1 MRLDALHRR
10 LTSFVAHCPIAWWL
24 GVATSWGLAA
34 ESVDYARD
42 IQPLLSQRCY
52 ACHGPDEQAREA
64 GLRLDRLEGLHQPLA
79 SGKTA
84 VVAGQAAASEL
95 LQRITADDAE
105 LRMPPPEA
113 GNPLSVAEIEV
124 LTRWV
129 AGGAQTSGHW
139 SFQTMQAIE
148 LPSVERV
155 GWVRQPIDNFV
166 LAKLEEL
173 GLSPSPE
180 ADAATLLR
188 RVYLDLTGL
197 PPAPEEVMA
206 FLGDREEDAYERL
219 VDRLL
224 ASPHFGE
231 RWGRHWLDIAHYA
244 DSDGYLGDALRPHA
258 WRYRDWV
265 VQAINRDLSFDQF
278 TAEQLAG
285 DLLPGST
292 LEQQLAT
299 GFLRNT
305 LRNTEAGVDLE
316 EYRLKEMVDR
326 VSTVGVGWLGLS
338 LGCAECHS
346 HKYDPVSQQ
355 EFYQLLAFFNR
366 AEDID
371 LPFPAA
377 EEKAE
382 YAKELADWKRNDD
395 RLRRRLIERAAQV
408 EPALTWFDPVA
419 WLRASAVDA
428 KKRSQEDKKI
438 VEQARMQL
446 PADML
451 RLCRDYEQHWGR
463 QPKSPNPKFMAVSA
477 QAEPRETYV
486 HLRGDYRNRGPLV
499 APEVPA
505 FLGPLES
512 RGELPD
518 RLDLARWLVDERQ
531 PLTARVVVNQIWAHL
546 FGRGLVASVDNFGVT
561 GEFPSHPE
569 LLDWLAREFVRRH
582 WSRKDLIRCLVTS
595 ATYRQSAATRQELQ
609 ERDPR
614 NRWLARQSRF
624 RVEAEVVRDLALAVA
639 GLLDRRQGGPPIRPP
654 QPAYIASISR
664 NTEWIPSEGGDLHR
678 RGLYILLRRATLY
691 PTLVTFDAPDTTLVC
706 TQRTRTNSP
715 LQALTLLNDPVFF
728 SCAQSLGKSLA
739 MREELTDS
747 ERLVEVYV
755 RCLARRPT
763 AAEFDRLQQTLIGLR
778 HELMA
783 DPLAAGEILGDAD
796 GFGPRPPMDGNGAI
810 EAAAFVLLTRIL
822 LNTDTFITRE

>member
-1 MRLDALHRR
+1 MLLDALPLR
-10 LTSFVAHCPIAWWL
+10 LTFFVIPWSIAWWL
-24 GVATSWGLAA
+24 GVADERGLAA
-34 ESVDYARD
+34 ESIDYARD

-64 GLRLDRLEGLHQPLA
+64 DLRLDRREELHQPSA
-79 SGKTA
+79 SGKRV

-95 LQRITADDAE
+95 LRRISAADADV
-105 LRMPPPEA
+105 RMPPPEA
-113 GNPLSVAEIEV
+113 GNPLSAAEIEL

-129 AGGAQTSGHW
+129 DAGAPTSGHW
-139 SFQTMQAIE
+139 AFQPLAAIE
-148 LPSVERV
+148 LPAVEKV
-155 GWVRQPIDNFV
+155 DWVRQPIDNFV
-166 LAKLEEL
+166 LNRLEAI

-188 RVYLDLTGL
+188 RLSLDLTGL
-197 PPAPEEVMA
+197 PPSPEEVMA
-206 FLGDREEDAYERL
+206 FLGSREDDAYEQL

-265 VQAINRDLSFDQF
+265 VQAVNRDLTFDQF

-285 DLLPGST
+285 DLLPGRT
-292 LEQQLAT
+292 LDQQLAT

-326 VSTVGVGWLGLS
+326 VSTLGVGWLGLS

-366 AEDID
+366 AEDVD

-377 EEKAE
+377 EEKHE
-382 YAKELADWKRNDD
+382 YARQLASWKGNDE
-395 RLRRRLIERAAQV
+395 RLRRRLLERAAQAESSV
-408 EPALTWFDPVA
+408 SWFDPEA
-419 WLRASAVDA
+419 WWRATAVDA
-428 KKRSQEDKKI
+428 KKRSQEEKKI
-438 VEQARMQL
+438 LEQARTQL
-446 PADML
+446 PADLL
-451 RLCRDYEQHWGR
+451 RLCRDYEEHWGR
-463 QPKSPNPKFMAVSA
+463 QPKPPNPKFMAVAA

-505 FLGPLES
+505 FLGPLAS

-595 ATYRQSAATRQELQ
+595 ATYRQSAAMRPELQ
-609 ERDPR
+609 EQDPR

-639 GLLDRRQGGPPIRPP
+639 GSLDRRLGGPPIRPP
-654 QPAYIASISR
+654 QPAYITSISR

-691 PTLVTFDAPDTTLVC
+691 PTLVTFDAPDTTVIC

-728 SCAQSLGKSLA
+728 SCAQSLGKRLA
-739 MREELTDS
+739 MRDDLTDS
-747 ERLVEVYV
+747 ERLIEVYV

-763 AAEFDRLQQTLIGLR
+763 AAEFDRLQQTLAGLR
-778 HELMA
+778 QELMA
-783 DPLAAGEILGDAD
+783 EPQAALQILGEVAGEENQ
-796 GFGPRPPMDGNGAI
+796 PPMVGPGAV
-810 EAAAFVLLTRIL
+810 EAAAFVLLTRVL
-822 LNTDTFITRE
+822 MNTDSFITRE